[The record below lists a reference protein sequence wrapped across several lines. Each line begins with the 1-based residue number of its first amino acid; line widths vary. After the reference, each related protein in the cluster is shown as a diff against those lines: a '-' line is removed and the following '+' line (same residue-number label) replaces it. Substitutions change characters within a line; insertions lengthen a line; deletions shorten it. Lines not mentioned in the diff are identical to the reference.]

1 MTAPPAL
8 AIGRLRARL
17 DAREPVIARLAA
29 ETLAAEVA
37 AALPALAPQS
47 LLLLRRLALDLPGPA
62 LDRLPDAR
70 LRLAVAGL
78 ARGAIAD
85 AAAVA
90 ARPALGA
97 VSPQAQAVLFGDTA
111 ELLACL
117 ARDALDDR
125 LDCWWWR
132 QWLGRAHPDWTAGWR
147 EQATHAEAALRL
159 LARAGLAEAVRPALV
174 ARGVLAPVAGDGAA
188 RRGMPPA
195 MRASSV
201 PVAEAGGR
209 PDAPTGLPPDAGR
222 RAAADTSA
230 GGTTG
235 LRTSSPCDETAA
247 GTTSRPHNGAAQSA
261 HDSSPD
267 ARATAPAGYRR
278 AASRDGAATSLDD
291 ARAAARPLPAP
302 TATLDHL
309 TRPRPTAS
317 GSADDGHRPASAPQ
331 TQASAPTARRAA
343 APDATGA
350 SSDIARPTSDFAAD
364 VGTSPTT
371 DPMDPATAP
380 DRTDSDAHPQ
390 ADTDRAAAHSPA
402 FFAPSRAEPPTAPAA
417 TPVPRSRASL
427 DAQAAALTGPTAA
440 APEPPPAHALDAAP
454 RVVLTRHGRL
464 LFLVNLLLGDG
475 LYPDFTRPLDP
486 GFPLPIWRLLALLGL
501 RLVGPGLRDDP
512 LWPLLD
518 RLAADLPARDD
529 ASARDLD
536 RHWPVPPPA
545 PPRGR
550 RLRTTTRARPRTTMR
565 TPSATAARHDARHPT
580 GRHTGMRRA
589 PHALTPARPDRLL
602 ARWLRRYTAS
612 LRARLAPALDL
623 PPALVGRAFA
633 GGVTRLWVSEA
644 EIVAVMPLDLHPVEW
659 RLAGLDRD
667 PGPLPGAGRGLR
679 FVFE

>member
-1 MTAPPAL
+1 MSAPPAL
-8 AIGRLRARL
+8 AIARLRAPGAPR
-17 DAREPVIARLAA
+17 DAVLARLAA

-37 AALPALAPQS
+37 DALPPLPPQA
-47 LLLLRRLALDLPGPA
+47 LLLLRRLALDLPRAA

-417 TPVPRSRASL
+417 TPVPRSRATDL
-427 DAQAAALTGPTAA
+427 DRPARASQPTAIAEPPADA
-440 APEPPPAHALDAAP
+440 APAPPLDAAP
-454 RVVLTRHGRL
+454 RVVVTRHARL

-475 LYPDFTRPLDP
+475 LYPDFTRPRDP
-486 GFPLPIWRLLALLGL
+486 RFPLPLWRLLAALGL
-501 RLVGPGLRDDP
+501 GLIGPALRDDP
-512 LWPLLD
+512 LWPLLA
-518 RLAADLPARDD
+518 RLADD
-529 ASARDLD
+529 AESDADANANASPADDRAAALD
-536 RHWPVPPPA
+536 RHWPVPPAPA
-545 PPRGR
+545 PRHRPLAPGR
-550 RLRTTTRARPRTTMR
+550 RRNAVRNAAALRL
-565 TPSATAARHDARHPT
+565 RHQ
-580 GRHTGMRRA
+580 
-589 PHALTPARPDRLL
+589 PARALGRWL
-602 ARWLRRYTAS
+602 ARYRHS
-612 LRARLAPALDL
+612 LRLRLGAALGIAPALL
-623 PPALVGRAFA
+623 GRALVGPPA
-633 GGVTRLWVSEA
+633 RLWLSEA
-644 EIVAVMPLDLHPVEW
+644 ELVAVLPLDGHPVVW

-667 PGPLPGAGRGLR
+667 PGPLPGAGRSLR